1 MSVTQTRE
9 SVARRVEQT
18 TGENAY
24 LCYQCQRCSAGCPM
38 AEHFDLLPSEVL
50 RAIQDG
56 DASVARSRT
65 VWLCASCQTCVT
77 RCPQGI
83 DLPAILD
90 RFRQETLDSPSVPE
104 VARFYKVFMRQVK
117 LLGRVYELGLMGEL
131 NLREKQPF
139 RDLPMGLRMIR
150 KGKIRLLPEVVR
162 PPRRVPWVG
171 PAPNRV
177 AYYPGCSL
185 HATGRAYD
193 VSFRAAA
200 GALGV
205 DLVEPKG
212 WTCCGTTPAHG
223 TDAFL
228 AVGLPLRN
236 LALVERMGLDRVVAP
251 CAACYGRFKAAL
263 AEYRED
269 GGLAVRVD
277 DWMGYE
283 YRDTVTVANALDLLE
298 SRCTDDG
305 FEPRRPL
312 HGLKVAC
319 YYGCLLTR
327 PARIT
332 GAPDPENPT
341 AMERIVRALG
351 AEPVDWSRKTDC
363 CGGSLS
369 VPQVERAKEMTAQV
383 LADAKARGADVVAVA
398 CPLCQVNL
406 DERQPEM
413 AGDLGFTLPV
423 VYVTQLLTLAQG
435 LPLAAA
441 ALDQSAVDPRPAL
454 ARAGHA

>member
-1 MSVTQTRE
+1 MNALQTHDAL
-9 SVARRVEQT
+9 ARKVEQS

-50 RAIQDG
+50 RAIQEG
-56 DASVARSRT
+56 DTSVARSRT

-83 DLPAILD
+83 DLPTILD
-90 RFRQETLDSPSVPE
+90 RFRQETLDRPSVPE
-104 VARFYKVFMRQVK
+104 VARFYKAFMRQVK
-117 LLGRVYELGLMGEL
+117 TLGRVYELGLIGEL
-131 NLREKQPF
+131 NLRELQPL

-150 KGKIRLLPEVVR
+150 KGKIRFLPEVAR
-162 PPRRVPWVG
+162 PSRRPPWVG
-171 PAPNRV
+171 TAPNRV

-193 VSFRAAA
+193 RSFRAAA
-200 GALGV
+200 QHLGV
-205 DLVEPKG
+205 ELVEPSG

-228 AVGLPLRN
+228 AAALPLRN

-263 AEYRED
+263 AEYRDD
-269 GGLAVRVD
+269 GALAVRVD
-277 DWMGYE
+277 DWMRYE
-283 YRDTVTVANALDLLE
+283 YRDTVNVESALDLLE
-298 SRCTDDG
+298 RRVAGDG

-312 HGLKVAC
+312 AGLKVAC

-332 GAPDPENPT
+332 GAPDPENPRS
-341 AMERIVRALG
+341 MERIVRALG
-351 AEPVDWSRKTDC
+351 AQPVEWSRKTDC

-369 VPQVERAKEMTAQV
+369 VPQVERAKELTAKV
-383 LADAKARGADVVAVA
+383 LQDAKARGADLVAVA

-413 AGDLGFTLPV
+413 ASDLGFTIPV
-423 VYVTQLLTLAQG
+423 VYVTQLLALAAG

-441 ALDQSAVDPRPAL
+441 ALELSAVDPKPVL